1 MDENTGKKVALS
13 DYIYILFK
21 WKKLIIII
29 LLIFTALGVGLAFI
43 LPVTYRAVAVV
54 SIPPESSLGLSG
66 LTGLLGG
73 GKSSQSLGAKLFGTS
88 SSNEDMLLGLLN
100 SRTALTNVINK
111 YNLIDYYEIDDNNMD
126 KTIKAFKN
134 DLLFEPNEFQFI
146 EISVINK
153 DPQKAA
159 DMANYFVHLA
169 DSLNIYVNV
178 EAAKNNRIF
187 IEQRYNKNLADL
199 KAAEDS
205 LYKFQKKYG
214 IFAVPEQLE
223 VSVKAAAGLE
233 AQLTEKEI
241 ESYLLK
247 QQYGPNS
254 PQYMGL
260 QTQINLLRDKVNELK
275 SNSSLSNSS
284 NVLFPFKNVPDMMI
298 QYLRFYRQLEI
309 QSKILEVILPMYEQA
324 KVEEQKSIPSLLF
337 IDKAVPPQV
346 KYQPKRVFIV
356 AAISTLTLFLLIL
369 FAFRAEYVCNLPEAN
384 NRLVEKEKNFYLKL
398 KKLFGIKS

>member
-1 MDENTGKKVALS
+1 MSENNEKKVHFS
-13 DYIYILFK
+13 DYLYILYK
-21 WKKLIIII
+21 WKVLIITVLI
-29 LLIFTALGVGLAFI
+29 IFTGFAVALAFL

-54 SIPPESSLGLSG
+54 SIPPESNLGLSG

-88 SSNEDMLLGLLN
+88 SSSEDMLLGLLN
-100 SRTALTNVINK
+100 SRSALTNVINK
-111 YNLIDYYEIDDNNMD
+111 YNLIDYYEIEDNNLD

-134 DLLFEPNEFQFI
+134 DILFEPNEFQFI

-153 DPQKAA
+153 NAKKAA
-159 DMANYFVHLA
+159 EMANYFVHLV

-178 EAAKNNRIF
+178 EAARNNRIF
-187 IEQRYNKNLADL
+187 VEQRYNKNLADL
-199 KAAEDS
+199 KEAEDS

-223 VSVKAAAGLE
+223 ISVKAAASLE
-233 AQLTEKEI
+233 AQLMEKEI
-241 ESYLLK
+241 ESFLLK
-247 QQYGPNS
+247 QQYGATS
-254 PQYMGL
+254 PQYMGM
-260 QTQINLLRDKVNELK
+260 QTQMNLLKDKVNELK
-275 SNSSLSNSS
+275 NNSSLSSSS

-298 QYLRFYRQLEI
+298 KYLRFYRQLEI

-346 KYQPKRVFIV
+346 KYEPKRVFIV
-356 AAISTLTLFLLIL
+356 AAISMVTLFLLIV
-369 FAFRAEYVCNLPEAN
+369 FTFRAEYVSNLNVPN
-384 NRLVEKEKNFYLKL
+384 NQLVDGEKKVYLKF
-398 KKLFGIKS
+398 KKIFGIKN

>member
-1 MDENTGKKVALS
+1 MSENTEIKAHFS
-13 DYIYILFK
+13 DYIYILYK
-21 WKKLIIII
+21 WKKIILIV
-29 LLIFTALGVGLAFI
+29 LLIFTLLAVGLAFI

-54 SIPPESSLGLSG
+54 SIPPESSLGISG

-88 SSNEDMLLGLLN
+88 SSSEDMLLGLLN

-111 YNLIDYYEIDDNNMD
+111 YNLMEYYEIDDNNMD
-126 KTIKAFKN
+126 KTIKAFQN
-134 DLLFEPNEFQFI
+134 DLLFEPNEFKFI

-159 DMANYFVHLA
+159 DIANYFVHLA

-178 EAAKNNRIF
+178 EAARNNRIF
-187 IEQRYNKNLADL
+187 VEQRYNKNLRDL
-199 KAAEDS
+199 REAEDS

-214 IFAVPEQLE
+214 IFAVPEQLV
-223 VSVKAAAGLE
+223 VSVKAAASLE
-233 AQLTEKEI
+233 AQLMEKEI

-247 QQYGPNS
+247 QQYGANS
-254 PQYMGL
+254 PQYLGL
-260 QTQINLLRDKVNELK
+260 QTQMNLLREKVNELK
-275 SNSSLSNSS
+275 NNSSLSSSS

-298 QYLRFYRQLEI
+298 NYLRYYRQLEI

-346 KYQPKRVFIV
+346 KHQPKRVFIV
-356 AAISTLTLFLLIL
+356 AVVSTLTLFLLIL
-369 FAFRAEYVCNLPEAN
+369 FAFRAEYVCKLETPNNL
-384 NRLVEKEKNFYLKL
+384 LVQKEKSFYLKL
-398 KKLFGIKS
+398 KRIFGIKD